1 MSTKSKLLK
10 EAIADAKAV
19 RESAMANAR
28 LALEEAFTPKLQSMI
43 SAKLSEEMDEED
55 EETAAAEPEMAAP
68 VAEPAAA
75 PAEVPAPETAEAP
88 APEEEEV
95 AEITDAEL
103 QEIIAELEAEADEDA
118 MAESDYSKT
127 EEDPMKE
134 AEDDKDIDLEEL
146 FSELAEAE
154 DDEKESDDHD
164 DDEIKAEL
172 AEAYSVI
179 NKLRAQINE
188 VNLLNA
194 KLLYTNNLFK
204 KFNLNE
210 AQKLK
215 IVENFDRAKSLRE
228 VKLVFSTIS
237 ENLNAPKKVFKES
250 FASKATGSK
259 STLTEQIV
267 PEKSEFIA
275 RMQKLANINKK

>member
-55 EETAAAEPEMAAP
+55 EETAAAETEMAAP

-103 QEIIAELEAEADEDA
+103 QEIIAELEAEADVDA
-118 MAESDYSKT
+118 MAEPDYSET

-154 DDEKESDDHD
+154 DDEKKSDD

>member
-1 MSTKSKLLK
+1 VKWTH
-10 EAIADAKAV
+10 
-19 RESAMANAR
+19 
-28 LALEEAFTPKLQSMI
+28 
-43 SAKLSEEMDEED
+43 ED
-55 EETAAAEPEMAAP
+55 EDEALMAEPVAP
-68 VAEPAAA
+68 ETETPEAEA
-75 PAEVPAPETAEAP
+75 PVPAPETEAP
-88 APEEEEV
+88 VAPEEDEV
-95 AEITDAEL
+95 TEITDEEL
-103 QEIIAELEAEADEDA
+103 QEIIAELEAEAAEDE
-118 MAESDYSKT
+118 MHSEGDYSDDD
-127 EEDPMKE
+127 EVSE
-134 AEDDKDIDLEEL
+134 AEDPEVDLEEL
-146 FSELAEAE
+146 FSELTTEDEDAKETE
-154 DDEKESDDHD
+154 KHDDENHS
-164 DDEIKAEL
+164 EIKAEL

-215 IVENFDRAKSLRE
+215 VVENFDRAKSLRE

-250 FASKATGSK
+250 FASKATGAK

-267 PEKSEFIA
+267 PEKNEFIA
-275 RMQKLANINKK
+275 RMQKLANISKK

>member
-55 EETAAAEPEMAAP
+55 EETAAAEPA
-68 VAEPAAA
+68 AEPTAEPVAA
-75 PAEVPAPETAEAP
+75 PAEAPAPETAETP

-95 AEITDAEL
+95 SEITDEEL
-103 QEIIAELEAEADEDA
+103 QEIIAELEAEAIAEADEADED
-118 MAESDYSKT
+118 ETYHSKT
-127 EEDPMKE
+127 ETYSMEDGLDE
-134 AEDDKDIDLEEL
+134 DIDLEEL
-146 FSELAEAE
+146 FSELAEA
-154 DDEKESDDHD
+154 DDDKDKSDH
-164 DDEIKAEL
+164 DEIKVEL